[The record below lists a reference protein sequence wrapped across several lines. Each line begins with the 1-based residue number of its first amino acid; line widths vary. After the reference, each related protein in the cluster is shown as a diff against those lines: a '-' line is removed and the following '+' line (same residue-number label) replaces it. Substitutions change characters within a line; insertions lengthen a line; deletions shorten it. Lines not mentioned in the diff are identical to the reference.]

1 MLMKRIFSAAIVV
14 ILVTCFSTSAFAHS
28 HIQGSNPADGDVVT
42 EPLEEIVL
50 EFDGGIEQGSFIE
63 VTTTAGEAV
72 EVQDIEIGEGTLTG
86 TVAEPLANDEYQVN
100 WSIISADGHPLEGEF
115 TFTVDAEVPEAVE
128 EEEQAETETVED
140 EEPEEQAETETT
152 QDGSATESA
161 EQIDEGEGSSSTMI
175 MVIVGLAILAIVGY
189 ILFMKRKR

>member
-1 MLMKRIFSAAIVV
+1 MKRIFSAAIAAL
-14 ILVTCFSTSAFAHS
+14 LVTCFSTSAFAHS
-28 HIQGSNPADGDVVT
+28 HIQESNPADGDVVT

-72 EVQDIEIGEGTLTG
+72 EVQDIEIGDGTLTG
-86 TVAEPLANDEYQVN
+86 TVAEPLANDEYHVN

-128 EEEQAETETVED
+128 EEESTESEAVEDEESGEQAETETVEND
-140 EEPEEQAETETT
+140 A
-152 QDGSATESA
+152 ATDSA
-161 EQIDEGEGSSSTMI
+161 EQINEGEESSSTMI
-175 MVIVGLAILAIVGY
+175 MVIIGLAILAIVGY
-189 ILFMKRKR
+189 ILLMKRKR

>member
-140 EEPEEQAETETT
+140 EEPEEQAETETP
-152 QDGSATESA
+152 QDDSATESA